1 MSSSSAWS
9 GCRPTGT
16 HRNAESARQPSW
28 RLALPGV
35 GEQLGQ
41 QLLAG
46 VREAHADRR
55 QALAPPHLGAY
66 LRMALRGRPDAALVD
81 HHVHVALIPEGGE
94 DAAADPERGASVMI
108 VLGRLGQRER
118 QPAGRFGG
126 EHRSQ
131 RYVGPRSRPGYPRAV
146 HFDHL
151 TPPEQRV
158 LGCLIEKRWT
168 TPDQYPL
175 SLNAL
180 RLACNQST
188 NRDPV
193 TDYDES
199 TVREAAQRLT
209 RYGLARLASG
219 AGSRA
224 IKYRH
229 LAEEALGLDRPELA
243 VLSVLLLRGPQTPG
257 ELKGRT
263 GRMAQFGSPA
273 EVEAVLERLGERGYA
288 RRLDRRPGH
297 KEDRFVQL
305 LGVEP
310 LDGAPAS
317 VPAAAPAPAAATA
330 PAATAPA
337 ATAPAATAPA
347 ATAPAAT
354 APAAT
359 DHVPVP
365 GATTTPA
372 SPAPDDH
379 RLEQLETEVAALRA
393 ELATLR
399 SDLAALRADLG
410 A

>member
-1 MSSSSAWS
+1 MESTTPTI
-9 GCRPTGT
+9 CRP
-16 HRNAESARQPSW
+16 
-28 RLALPGV
+28 
-35 GEQLGQ
+35 
-41 QLLAG
+41 
-46 VREAHADRR
+46 
-55 QALAPPHLGAY
+55 
-66 LRMALRGRPDAALVD
+66 RGR
-81 HHVHVALIPEGGE
+81 
-94 DAAADPERGASVMI
+94 
-108 VLGRLGQRER
+108 
-118 QPAGRFGG
+118 
-126 EHRSQ
+126 
-131 RYVGPRSRPGYPRAV
+131 RPGYSRAV

-193 TDYDES
+193 TGYDEA

-224 IKYRH
+224 VKYRH
-229 LAEEALGLDRPELA
+229 LAEEALGLDRPALA

-273 EVEAVLERLGERGYA
+273 EVEAVLGQLGERGYA
-288 RRLDRRPGH
+288 RRLKRRPGH

-305 LGVEP
+305 LGGEVAEEAEP
-310 LDGAPAS
+310 FAATPPYERVPPTATPPYER
-317 VPAAAPAPAAATA
+317 VPAAPTPAPE
-330 PAATAPA
+330 
-337 ATAPAATAPA
+337 
-347 ATAPAAT
+347 
-354 APAAT
+354 
-359 DHVPVP
+359 
-365 GATTTPA
+365 
-372 SPAPDDH
+372 DH
-379 RLEQLETEVAALRA
+379 RLEQLEAEVAALRA

-399 SDLAALRADLG
+399 SDLGALRSDLG